1 MCNLASTQPR
11 FHGLC
16 SNGICYDKALEA
28 GFGSC
33 FFYLLIMIFLS
44 PWKKHYPF
52 CNIWS
57 DVDSRFQY
65 SNKYSEKKRILPTDA
80 GSCDYFSD
88 KSQSMR
94 TRLSWKLQKLQS
106 HRESN
111 LKPSNICFPF
121 AYVEIGWSAVCT
133 GNYIIFVGENWE
145 DAGCLLRSLLKSARS
160 AYQPEF
166 FLLILVVVYQ
176 HCLEQELQI
185 QLVVVLHI
193 SKRTGLRLL
202 NNS

>member
-1 MCNLASTQPR
+1 MVCAVTGFAMIKLWKQGSAPAS
-11 FHGLC
+11 FLVDNDI
-16 SNGICYDKALEA
+16 S
-28 GFGSC
+28 
-33 FFYLLIMIFLS
+33 LS

-65 SNKYSEKKRILPTDA
+65 SKKYSEKKRILPTDA

-94 TRLSWKLQKLQS
+94 TRLSWKLQKLHS
-106 HRESN
+106 HWESN
-111 LKPSNICFPF
+111 LKPSIICFPF

-202 NNS
+202 NN